1 MSPPSRPTEPPPKT
15 SDDQA
20 GIITGLADSIPEMI
34 GLIAIALGGCCCCF
48 GLLGMT
54 YRRRRRHIHGETG
67 VRAGSFGEWL
77 DREYHPRGVARWG
90 ARARLAGPDQND
102 PGYDGTGRT
111 PEQRALMA
119 AAAKS
124 LAGARKLLIEG
135 RETVETEDVMSTE
148 QLAAARKQFSGKRS
162 QRKAATVAANT
173 QLEAATEQLA
183 QAEVEFAAAAKVGR
197 P

>member
-1 MSPPSRPTEPPPKT
+1 MIP
-15 SDDQA
+15 
-20 GIITGLADSIPEMI
+20 GLADTIPELI
-34 GLIAIALGGCCCCF
+34 GLIAIALGCCCCCL
-48 GLLGMT
+48 GLLAMT
-54 YRRRRRHIHGETG
+54 FRRRRRHIYSETV
-67 VRAGSFGEWL
+67 VRAGSNGEWL

-90 ARARLAGPDQND
+90 ARARLVGQDAND

-124 LAGARKLLIEG
+124 LAGARNLLIEG
-135 RETVETEDVMSTE
+135 RETIESNDVMSTE
-148 QLAAARKQFSGKRS
+148 QLDAARKQLSGKQS
-162 QRKAATVAANT
+162 QRKAASVAANT

-183 QAEVEFAAAAKVGR
+183 QAEVELAAAAKVGR